1 MFRGGP
7 EQGIG
12 YENRHLDGNRRL
24 WARAEMTPVPNRI
37 ETMLEGLRSRVFG
50 SRLYDASLGT
60 RPLRPAERPPILWPR
75 PVMSRADDSDFQW
88 LSWLSDEETPLDI
101 ASARTRALEWF
112 AANEAWHPETWRAD
126 RIADRLSFS
135 LTYFYPLCHEAPA
148 GAVDQLAQALGRH
161 SRHLFRLPV
170 PGREQL
176 DQLRFWRG
184 RILAALYL
192 PTFRSKLPAALGGLV
207 ETIPDLI
214 HPDGGHF
221 TRSPHHHLE
230 ALAEIIHI
238 RALLAASRIE
248 VPETLQEAID
258 RMAPMLRTFR
268 HGDGELALFNSG
280 AAGDRTVIESVL
292 ERSASRAKATTSAP
306 HSGYHRL
313 SARRSTV
320 LFDAGAP
327 VDCVP
332 FVQGHAGTLSFEMSV
347 GPNRLI
353 VNCGSLP
360 NTRNATLAEALRATA
375 AHSTL
380 TVADVHSSD
389 LIAGGGFGE
398 RRAAN
403 VSARR
408 REHER
413 NVLVE
418 ASHDGY
424 RELFGL
430 MHRRSLYLQ
439 QDGLDLRGEDV
450 LDAEQPT
457 GRTFD
462 IRFHLH
468 PDVQVSLL
476 EGGRSALMRL
486 PTGRGW
492 RLRTSDGDLALEES
506 LYAGD
511 GTAQNTSQIVIH
523 GRHARRQTVV
533 KWRLSREGG

>member
-1 MFRGGP
+1 
-7 EQGIG
+7 
-12 YENRHLDGNRRL
+12 
-24 WARAEMTPVPNRI
+24 
-37 ETMLEGLRSRVFG
+37 MLEGLRSRIFG
-50 SRLYDASLGT
+50 SRLYDLSLGT
-60 RPLRPAERPPILWPR
+60 RPLAPTERPPILWPR
-75 PVMSRADDSDFQW
+75 PVAARMDDSDFQW

-101 ASARTRALEWF
+101 ATGRARALEWF
-112 AANEAWHPETWRAD
+112 TRNDEWHPETWRAD
-126 RIADRLSFS
+126 RVADRLTFC
-135 LTYFYPLCHEAPA
+135 LTYFDPLCHEAPTETA
-148 GAVDQLAQALGRH
+148 EQLGRALGRQA
-161 SRHLFRLPV
+161 RHLFRLPI

-184 RILAALYL
+184 RILTAIYL
-192 PTFRSKLPAALGGLV
+192 PAFRNRLPTALGGLI
-207 ETIPDLI
+207 ETIPGLI

-230 ALAEIIHI
+230 ALAAIIHI

-248 VPETLQEAID
+248 VPEILQGAID

-280 AAGDRTVIESVL
+280 VAGDRSIIDAVL
-292 ERSASRAKATTSAP
+292 ERSASRAKAATSAP
-306 HSGYHRL
+306 HSGFHRL
-313 SARRSTV
+313 SARRSTI
-320 LFDAGAP
+320 LFDAGTP
-327 VDCVP
+327 VDCAP

-347 GPNRLI
+347 GPNRMI

-360 NTRNATLAEALRATA
+360 DARNAALAEALRATA

-389 LIAGGGFGE
+389 LVAGGGFGE
-398 RRAAN
+398 RRVAN
-403 VSARR
+403 VGVRR

-424 RELFGL
+424 REVFGL
-430 MHRRSLYLQ
+430 THRRSLYLQ
-439 QDGLDLRGEDV
+439 HDGLDLRGEDV
-450 LDAEQPT
+450 LEAEQPT
-457 GRTFD
+457 GRIFD

-468 PDVQVSLL
+468 PDVQVSLQ

-492 RLRTSDGDLALEES
+492 RLRTSDGELEQEES
-506 LYAGD
+506 IYAGT
-511 GTAQNTSQIVIH
+511 GTPQNTSQLVIR
-523 GRHARRQTVV
+523 GRHARRQAVI
-533 KWRLSREGG
+533 KWRLAREG